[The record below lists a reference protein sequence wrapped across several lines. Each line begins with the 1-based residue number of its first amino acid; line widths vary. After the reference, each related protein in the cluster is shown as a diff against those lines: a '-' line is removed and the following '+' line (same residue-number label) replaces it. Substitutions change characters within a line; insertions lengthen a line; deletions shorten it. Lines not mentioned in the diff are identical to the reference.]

1 MLKNFG
7 ISALLFG
14 LLLASI
20 DGFRAHDRAHTGSPS
35 AGTIGTGSTDDVHMA
50 EGGAGVF
57 PPK

>member
-1 MLKNFG
+1 MLRNFG

-14 LLLASI
+14 LLLAGI
-20 DGFRAHDRAHTGSPS
+20 DGFRAHDRAQNASPS
-35 AGTIGTGSTDDVHMA
+35 TGTGTTSEVHMA